1 MGIIYKPQLP
11 MYWSTNALDNTPVFS
26 EVINRNRFHV
36 VLKFLHFNSN
46 EDPNYNPNDENRDC
60 LHKVRLFIELMGK
73 QFREVYFP
81 RKNLSV
87 DVSLVLYKGRLF
99 SNSLSE

>member
-1 MGIIYKPQLP
+1 

-26 EVINRNRFHV
+26 EVINRNRFHL